1 MFAVVHPE
9 EDVASFVPSRLNGG
23 REPGIILESVQT
35 ARLVELTERIL
46 VYFAERERRKDYILR
61 RDDQYLI

>member
-9 EDVASFVPSRLNGG
+9 ENVASFVSSRLNGG

-35 ARLVELTERIL
+35 ARLVELTGRIL
-46 VYFAERERRKDYILR
+46 VRFAERRKDYILR